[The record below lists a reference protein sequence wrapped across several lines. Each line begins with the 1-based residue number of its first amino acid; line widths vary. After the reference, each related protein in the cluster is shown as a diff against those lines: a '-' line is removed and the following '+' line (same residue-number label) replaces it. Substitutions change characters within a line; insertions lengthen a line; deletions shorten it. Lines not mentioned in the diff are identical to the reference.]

1 MAPKAHAILSP
12 SAAARWLKCPASV
25 AMTASMPEETS
36 PYALEGSIA
45 HAVAESVLTGEPYRA
60 PEGAE
65 DMTPDVGAVAEEV
78 KPYTDYVLQAADGAA
93 AFAVEHH
100 LDCSWLAP
108 ECFGTSDA
116 VIVQQ
121 GTIEIVD
128 LKTGRGVWV
137 KAVGNLQLLIYA
149 RAACEEFKAYGIR
162 QVRMTIVQPPLKWQ
176 ETWTIGIDDLYRLTD
191 GMKPAA
197 AEALRELH
205 EGTGLRFMPG
215 NDQCRFCRYRHACRS
230 LANHVIETAAGNR
243 DAEALTPAEVSDC
256 LSRLPA
262 IEAWVKALR
271 ERAQDDIRT
280 GHAIPGWKLVRGRS
294 MRKWKDEKA
303 TEAAMKAAG
312 LTDAQIFVKK
322 LVSPA
327 QCDKLYK
334 TLTDEQAASI
344 RDGITRTEG
353 ALTLAEDAD
362 RREAASASGLTAG
375 DYPDESKGG

>member
-1 MAPKAHAILSP
+1 M
-12 SAAARWLKCPASV
+12 
-25 AMTASMPEETS
+25 
-36 PYALEGSIA
+36 
-45 HAVAESVLTGEPYRA
+45 
-60 PEGAE
+60 
-65 DMTPDVGAVAEEV
+65 
-78 KPYTDYVLQAADGAA
+78 
-93 AFAVEHH
+93 EHH
-100 LDCSWLAP
+100 LECSWLAP

-116 VIVQQ
+116 VIVQD
-121 GTIEIVD
+121 GALEIVD

-137 KAVGNLQLLIYA
+137 KAIGNLQLLIYA

-176 ETWTIGIDDLYRLTD
+176 ETWTIGIEDLYRLTD

-256 LSRLPA
+256 LSRLSA
-262 IEAWVKALR
+262 IESWIKALKD
-271 ERAQDDIRT
+271 RALEDLRT
-280 GHAIPGWKLVRGRS
+280 DRRIPGWKLVHGRS

-327 QCDKLYK
+327 QCDKLCR

-362 RREAASASGLTAG
+362 RREAVSASGLTAG

>member
-1 MAPKAHAILSP
+1 MAPKAHALLSP

-36 PYALEGSIA
+36 TYALEGSIA
-45 HAVAESVLTGEPYRA
+45 HAVAEGVLTGEPYKA

-65 DMTPDVGAVAEEV
+65 GITPDFDEITAEV

-121 GTIEIVD
+121 GTLEIVD

-137 KAVGNLQLLIYA
+137 KAIGNLQLLIYA
-149 RAACEEFKAYGIR
+149 RSACEEFKAYGIR
-162 QVRMTIVQPPLKWQ
+162 RVRMTIVQPPLNWL

-205 EGTGLRFMPG
+205 EGTGLRFLPG

-262 IEAWVKALR
+262 IESWIKALKD
-271 ERAQDDIRT
+271 RALEDLRT
-280 GHAIPGWKLVRGRS
+280 DRRIPGWKLVHGRS
-294 MRKWKDEKA
+294 MRKWKDEKQ

-327 QCDKLYK
+327 QCDKLCR

-344 RDGITRTEG
+344 RAGVTRTEG

>member
-1 MAPKAHAILSP
+1 MAPRAHAVLSP

-45 HAVAESVLTGEPYRA
+45 HAVAESVLTGAPYRA
-60 PEGAE
+60 PEGAGG
-65 DMTPDVGAVAEEV
+65 MKPDLDEIAASV

-121 GTIEIVD
+121 GTLEIVD

-149 RAACEEFKAYGIR
+149 RAAAEEFKACGIR
-162 QVRMTIVQPPLKWQ
+162 QVRMTIVQPPLSWQ
-176 ETWTIGIDDLYRLTD
+176 ETWAISVDDLYRLSD
-191 GMKPAA
+191 AMKPAA

-205 EGTGLRFMPG
+205 DGTGMRFLPG
-215 NDQCRFCRYRHACRS
+215 KDQCRFCQYRHACRS
-230 LANHVIETAAGNR
+230 LANYVIETAAGNR

-262 IEAWVKALR
+262 IEAWIKALR
-271 ERAQDDIRT
+271 DRAGEDIKAGKR
-280 GHAIPGWKLVRGRS
+280 IPGWKLVHGRS
-294 MRKWKDEKA
+294 MRKWKDEKQ

-375 DYPDESKGG
+375 DYPDESKGD

>member
-65 DMTPDVGAVAEEV
+65 GTTPDVSALAEEV

-100 LDCSWLAP
+100 LECSWLAP

-116 VIVQQ
+116 VIVAPDA
-121 GTIEIVD
+121 IEIVD
-128 LKTGRGVWV
+128 LKFGRGVPV
-137 KAVGNLQLLIYA
+137 KAKGNLQLAIYA
-149 RAACEEFKAYGIR
+149 RAALEEFGRAGR
-162 QVRMTIVQPPLKWQ
+162 AHVRMTIVQPRLGWQ
-176 ETWTIGIDDLYRLTD
+176 ETWDIEVKDLIAFTD
-191 GMKPAA
+191 AMKPAA

-205 EGTGLRFMPG
+205 EGTGLRFLPG
-215 NDQCRFCRYRHACRS
+215 SEQCRFCRCRHACRA
-230 LANHVIETAAGNR
+230 LANRAQEIAAGNR
-243 DAEALTPAEVSDC
+243 DTEALTPDEVAAC
-256 LSRLPA
+256 LSELPA
-262 IEAWVKALR
+262 IEAWIKALR
-271 ERAQDDIRT
+271 ERAQEDIRT
-280 GHAIPGWKLVRGRS
+280 GRAIPGWKLVHGRS

-312 LTDAQIFVKK
+312 LPDAQIFVKK

>member
-1 MAPKAHAILSP
+1 MAPRAHAVLSP

-45 HAVAESVLTGEPYRA
+45 HAVAESVLTGAPYKA
-60 PEGAE
+60 PEGAGG
-65 DMTPDVGAVAEEV
+65 MKPDLDEIAASV

-121 GTIEIVD
+121 GTLEIVD

-149 RAACEEFKAYGIR
+149 RAAAEEFNYGIR
-162 QVRMTIVQPPLKWQ
+162 QVHMTIVQPPLNWL

-215 NDQCRFCRYRHACRS
+215 NEQCRFCRYRHACRA

-243 DAEALTPAEVSDC
+243 DAEALTPDEVSDC

-262 IEAWVKALR
+262 IEAWIKALR
-271 ERAQDDIRT
+271 ERAQEDIRT
-280 GHAIPGWKLVRGRS
+280 GHAIPGWKLVHGRS

-322 LVSPA
+322 MISPA
-327 QCDKLYK
+327 QCDKLCR

-344 RDGITRTEG
+344 KSGITRTEG